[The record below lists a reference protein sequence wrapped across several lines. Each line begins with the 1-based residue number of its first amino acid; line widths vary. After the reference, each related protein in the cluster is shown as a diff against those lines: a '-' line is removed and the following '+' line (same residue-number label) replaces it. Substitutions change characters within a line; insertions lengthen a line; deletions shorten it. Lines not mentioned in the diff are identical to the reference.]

1 MVDFEVDTL
10 STLISK
16 NKHVKQS
23 LIDILGESSDS
34 DTRLKAGSHLRMI
47 HSSQFIVA
55 LVVTQY
61 ILSNTRHLSQALH
74 KADCD
79 TVKACIDANT
89 FKKVIR
95 EQREVNTFRNLWGK
109 IEALA
114 DYVDVVIAKPRTA
127 RRLARRS
134 IAGEIDDTAMQY
146 FKVNVFFPFIDHCLM
161 KLDQRFPVD
170 KTDMF
175 LTAKFM
181 PLTKLQQ

>member
-1 MVDFEVDTL
+1 
-10 STLISK
+10 
-16 NKHVKQS
+16 
-23 LIDILGESSDS
+23 
-34 DTRLKAGSHLRMI
+34 
-47 HSSQFIVA
+47 
-55 LVVTQY
+55 
-61 ILSNTRHLSQALH
+61 
-74 KADCD
+74 
-79 TVKACIDANT
+79 
-89 FKKVIR
+89 
-95 EQREVNTFRNLWGK
+95 
-109 IEALA
+109 
-114 DYVDVVIAKPRTA
+114 VIAKPRTA